1 MNQFWWRNMLSSVRY
16 LLASILALLFLL
28 PVSWMILTS
37 LKPEGS
43 NGWSLQELTLE
54 NYRHV
59 LEQAPIFSWL
69 GNSLIVASCTTFLI
83 LLFDSLAAFALSRI
97 SFPGRKWLFVL
108 FLSGMMIPAEATLIP
123 LYLQMRDFGLLNT
136 LSAII
141 LPAVAAPIGIFILKQ
156 FFDGLP
162 HELVEAAK
170 VDGAGFFRIWFQI
183 FLPLSKPALSAVGIF
198 TFIMSWNDFLWPLV
212 AISDPDKMTITLG
225 LPNFQSA
232 YLQQYALPM
241 AANTLASLPVL
252 IVFILFQKQIIKGI
266 SYTGG
271 KES

>member
-1 MNQFWWRNMLSSVRY
+1 MKKPINWAGESARY
-16 LLASILALLFLL
+16 ALAVVLAILFLM

-37 LKPEGS
+37 LKPEGTS
-43 NGWSLQELTLE
+43 SVWSLEGLTLD

-59 LEQAPIFSWL
+59 LESAPLFTWMT
-69 GNSLIVASCTTFLI
+69 NSLIVSTCTTFLI
-83 LLFDSLAAFALSRI
+83 LLVDSLAAFALSRI

-123 LYLQMRDFGLLNT
+123 LYLQMKDFGLLNSLT
-136 LSAII
+136 ALI
-141 LPAVAAPIGIFILKQ
+141 LPMVAAPIGIFILKQ

-162 HELVEAAK
+162 GELVEAAK
-170 VDGAGFFRIWFQI
+170 VDGAGFFRIWWQI
-183 FLPLSKPALSAVGIF
+183 FLPLSRPALAAVGIF

-212 AISDPDKMTITLG
+212 AISEPSKMTITLG

-252 IVFILFQKQIIKGI
+252 IIFVLFQKQIIKGI

-271 KES
+271 KE